1 MIKINWITIVAIR
14 KILKFPDQD
23 LRIKAKPVET
33 FDEELKTLTDDMFE
47 TMHSVNGI
55 GLAATQI
62 GVAKQVAVIDISP
75 EKNEPLVIVN
85 PAIQILDPSKTEDYD
100 EGCLSVPGF
109 FEKISRPSDI
119 KLTYQDL
126 NGKKQ
131 EIKPEGLLTKVVQH
145 ELDHL
150 NGRLFVDHIS
160 ELKRRRIRNKIV
172 KQK

>member
-1 MIKINWITIVAIR
+1 MAIR
-14 KILKFPDQD
+14 KILKFPNQD
-23 LRIKAKPVET
+23 LRIKAKPIET
-33 FDEELKTLTDDMFE
+33 FDDELKTLTDDMFE
-47 TMHSVNGI
+47 TMHSVDGI

-75 EKNEPLVIVN
+75 EKNEPLVIIN

-126 NGKKQ
+126 NGNKQ

>member
-1 MIKINWITIVAIR
+1 MAIR

-23 LRIKAKPVET
+23 LRIKAKPVEA
-33 FDEELKTLTDDMFE
+33 FDEELKALTDDMFE

-119 KLTYQDL
+119 KLSYQDL

>member
-1 MIKINWITIVAIR
+1 MAIR

-23 LRIKAKPVET
+23 LRIKAKPVES
-33 FDEELKTLTDDMFE
+33 FDGELKTLTDDMFE

-62 GVAKQVAVIDISP
+62 GIAKQVAVIDISP
-75 EKNEPLVIVN
+75 EKNEPLIIVN

>member
-1 MIKINWITIVAIR
+1 MAIR
-14 KILKFPDQD
+14 KILKFPDQN
-23 LRIKAKPVET
+23 LRTKAEVIET
-33 FDEELKTLTDDMFE
+33 FDAALKALTDNMFQ

-62 GVAKQVAVIDISP
+62 GISKRVAVIDISQ
-75 EKNEPLVIVN
+75 EKNEPFVIIN
-85 PAIQILDPSKTEDYD
+85 PEIEILDTSKNEDYD

-109 FEKISRPSDI
+109 FETISRPSDI

-126 NGKKQ
+126 SGEKK

>member
-1 MIKINWITIVAIR
+1 MAIR

-33 FDEELKTLTDDMFE
+33 FDKELKTLTDDMFE

-62 GVAKQVAVIDISP
+62 GVAKQIAVIDISP

-85 PAIQILDPSKTEDYD
+85 PKIQILDPSKKEDYD

-109 FEKISRPSDI
+109 FETISRPSDI
-119 KLTYQDL
+119 KLSYQDL

>member
-1 MIKINWITIVAIR
+1 M
-14 KILKFPDQD
+14 
-23 LRIKAKPVET
+23 
-33 FDEELKTLTDDMFE
+33 
-47 TMHSVNGI
+47 
-55 GLAATQI
+55 
-62 GVAKQVAVIDISP
+62 
-75 EKNEPLVIVN
+75 IVN
-85 PAIQILDPSKTEDYD
+85 PAIQILDPSKKEDYD

-109 FEKISRPSDI
+109 FETISRPSDI
-119 KLTYQDL
+119 KLSYQDL

>member
-1 MIKINWITIVAIR
+1 MAIR

-33 FDEELKTLTDDMFE
+33 FDEELKALTDDMFE

-62 GVAKQVAVIDISP
+62 GIAKRVAVIDISQ
-75 EKNEPLVIVN
+75 EKNEPLVIIN
-85 PAIQILDPSKTEDYD
+85 PVIQILDPYKTEDYD

-109 FEKISRPSDI
+109 FETISRPSDV
-119 KLTYQDL
+119 KLSFQDL
-126 NGKKQ
+126 NGQKK
-131 EIKPEGLLTKVVQH
+131 EIKPKGLLTKVVQH

>member
-1 MIKINWITIVAIR
+1 MTIR

-23 LRIKAKPVET
+23 LRIKAKHVET

-85 PAIQILDPSKTEDYD
+85 PEIQILDPTKTEDYD

>member
-1 MIKINWITIVAIR
+1 MAIR

-33 FDEELKTLTDDMFE
+33 FDDELKTLTDDMFE

-126 NGKKQ
+126 NGNKQ

>member
-1 MIKINWITIVAIR
+1 VAIR

-85 PAIQILDPSKTEDYD
+85 PEIQILDPSKREDYD

-119 KLTYQDL
+119 KLTYQDVS
-126 NGKKQ
+126 GKKQ

>member
-1 MIKINWITIVAIR
+1 MAIR

-33 FDEELKTLTDDMFE
+33 FDDELKTLTDDMFE

-85 PAIQILDPSKTEDYD
+85 PEIKILDPSKKEDYD

-109 FEKISRPSDI
+109 FETISRPSDI
-119 KLTYQDL
+119 QLSYQDL
-126 NGKKQ
+126 NGQKQ
-131 EIKPEGLLTKVVQH
+131 EIKPEGLLAKVVQH

>member
-1 MIKINWITIVAIR
+1 MAIR

-33 FDEELKTLTDDMFE
+33 FDDELKTLTDDMFE
-47 TMHSVNGI
+47 TMHSVDGI

-119 KLTYQDL
+119 KLSYQDL

-160 ELKRRRIRNKIV
+160 ELKRRRIRNKNV

>member
-1 MIKINWITIVAIR
+1 MAIR
-14 KILKFPDQD
+14 KILKFPNQD

-33 FDEELKTLTDDMFE
+33 FDDELKTLTDDMFE

-85 PAIQILDPSKTEDYD
+85 PEIQILDPTKTEDYD

>member
-1 MIKINWITIVAIR
+1 MAIR

-23 LRIKAKPVET
+23 LRIKAKPVES
-33 FDEELKTLTDDMFE
+33 FDGELKTLTDDMFE

-160 ELKRRRIRNKIV
+160 ELKRRRIRNKLV

>member
-1 MIKINWITIVAIR
+1 MAIR
-14 KILKFPDQD
+14 KILKVPDQD

-62 GVAKQVAVIDISP
+62 GVAKQVAVIDISL

-119 KLTYQDL
+119 KLSYQDL
-126 NGKKQ
+126 NGKKE

>member
-1 MIKINWITIVAIR
+1 MAIR

-23 LRIKAKPVET
+23 LRIKAKPVEN
-33 FDEELKTLTDDMFE
+33 FDEELKNLTDDMFE

-85 PAIQILDPSKTEDYD
+85 PEIQILDPSKREDYD

-119 KLTYQDL
+119 KLAYQDL
-126 NGKKQ
+126 SGKKQ

>member
-1 MIKINWITIVAIR
+1 MAIR

-85 PAIQILDPSKTEDYD
+85 PKIQILDPSKKEDYD
-100 EGCLSVPGF
+100 EGCLSIPGF
-109 FEKISRPSDI
+109 FETISRPSDLSLI
-119 KLTYQDL
+119 
-126 NGKKQ
+126 
-131 EIKPEGLLTKVVQH
+131 
-145 ELDHL
+145 
-150 NGRLFVDHIS
+150 HI
-160 ELKRRRIRNKIV
+160 
-172 KQK
+172 

>member
-1 MIKINWITIVAIR
+1 MAIR

-23 LRIKAKPVET
+23 LRIKAKPVES
-33 FDEELKTLTDDMFE
+33 FDDELKTLTDDMFE

-109 FEKISRPSDI
+109 FETISRPSDI
-119 KLTYQDL
+119 KISYQDL
-126 NGKKQ
+126 NGQKQ

>member
-1 MIKINWITIVAIR
+1 MAIR

-23 LRIKAKPVET
+23 LRIKAKPVES
-33 FDEELKTLTDDMFE
+33 FDDELKTLTDDMFD

-75 EKNEPLVIVN
+75 EKKEPLVIVN
-85 PAIQILDPSKTEDYD
+85 PAIQILDPTKTEDYD

>member
-1 MIKINWITIVAIR
+1 MAIR

-85 PAIQILDPSKTEDYD
+85 PEIQILDPSKTEDYD

>member
-1 MIKINWITIVAIR
+1 MAIR
-14 KILKFPDQD
+14 KILKFPNQD

-33 FDEELKTLTDDMFE
+33 FDDELKTLTDDMFE
-47 TMHSVNGI
+47 TMHSVDGI

-160 ELKRRRIRNKIV
+160 ELKRRRIRNKII

>member
-1 MIKINWITIVAIR
+1 MTIR

-33 FDEELKTLTDDMFE
+33 FDEKLKTLTDDMLE

-85 PAIQILDPSKTEDYD
+85 PAIQILDPSKKEDYD

>member
-1 MIKINWITIVAIR
+1 MAIR
-14 KILKFPDQD
+14 KILKFPNQD

-33 FDEELKTLTDDMFE
+33 FDDELKTLTDDMFE
-47 TMHSVNGI
+47 TMHSVDGI

-75 EKNEPLVIVN
+75 EKNEPLVIIN

-119 KLTYQDL
+119 KLSYQDL

>member
-1 MIKINWITIVAIR
+1 MAIR
-14 KILKFPDQD
+14 KILKFPNQD

-33 FDEELKTLTDDMFE
+33 FDDELKTLTDDMFE

-100 EGCLSVPGF
+100 EGCLSIPGF

-119 KLTYQDL
+119 KLSYQDL

>member
-1 MIKINWITIVAIR
+1 MAIR
-14 KILKFPDQD
+14 KILKFPDQN

-33 FDEELKTLTDDMFE
+33 FDDELKTLTDDMFE
-47 TMHSVNGI
+47 TMHSVDGI

-109 FEKISRPSDI
+109 FEKISRPSEI

>member
-1 MIKINWITIVAIR
+1 MTIR

-23 LRIKAKPVET
+23 LRIKAIPVET
-33 FDEELKTLTDDMFE
+33 FDEELKALTDDMFE

-75 EKNEPLVIVN
+75 EKNKPLVIIN
-85 PAIQILDPSKTEDYD
+85 PEIQILDPTRTEDYD

-109 FEKISRPSDI
+109 FETISRPSDI
-119 KLTYQDL
+119 KLSYQDL
-126 NGKKQ
+126 NGKEQ

>member
-1 MIKINWITIVAIR
+1 MAIR
-14 KILKFPDQD
+14 KILKFPDKD
-23 LRIKAKPVET
+23 LRIKAKPVES
-33 FDEELKTLTDDMFE
+33 FDDELKTLTDDMFD

>member
-1 MIKINWITIVAIR
+1 MAIR

-23 LRIKAKPVET
+23 LRIKAKPVES
-33 FDEELKTLTDDMFE
+33 FDDELKTLTDDMFE

-85 PAIQILDPSKTEDYD
+85 PAIQILDPSKIEDYD

-119 KLTYQDL
+119 KLFYKDL
-126 NGKKQ
+126 SGKNQ

>member
-1 MIKINWITIVAIR
+1 MAIR

-47 TMHSVNGI
+47 TMHSVDGI

-75 EKNEPLVIVN
+75 EKNEPLVIIN

>member
-1 MIKINWITIVAIR
+1 MAIR

-33 FDEELKTLTDDMFE
+33 FDEELKALTDDMFE

-85 PAIQILDPSKTEDYD
+85 PAIQILDPSKTEDYE

>member
-1 MIKINWITIVAIR
+1 MAIR
-14 KILKFPDQD
+14 KILKFPNQD

-33 FDEELKTLTDDMFE
+33 FDDELKTLTDDMFE
-47 TMHSVNGI
+47 TMHSVDGI

-75 EKNEPLVIVN
+75 EKNEPLVIIN

-126 NGKKQ
+126 NGNKQ

>member
-1 MIKINWITIVAIR
+1 VTIR

-75 EKNEPLVIVN
+75 EKNEPLIIVN
-85 PAIQILDPSKTEDYD
+85 PEIQILDPSKREDYD

-119 KLTYQDL
+119 KLSYQDL

-131 EIKPEGLLTKVVQH
+131 EIKPEGLLAKVVQH

>member
-1 MIKINWITIVAIR
+1 MAIR

-33 FDEELKTLTDDMFE
+33 FDNELKTLTDDMFE

-62 GVAKQVAVIDISP
+62 GVAKQVAVIDISA

-85 PAIQILDPSKTEDYD
+85 PTIQILDPSKTEDYD

-119 KLTYQDL
+119 QLSYQDL
-126 NGKKQ
+126 SGQKH

>member
-1 MIKINWITIVAIR
+1 M
-14 KILKFPDQD
+14 
-23 LRIKAKPVET
+23 RIKAKPVES
-33 FDEELKTLTDDMFE
+33 FDGELKTLTDDMFE

-62 GVAKQVAVIDISP
+62 GVTKQVAVIDISP

>member
-1 MIKINWITIVAIR
+1 VAIR
-14 KILKFPDQD
+14 KILKFPDQN
-23 LRIKAKPVET
+23 LRTKAEVIET
-33 FDEELKTLTDDMFE
+33 FDAALKALTDDMFE

-62 GVAKQVAVIDISP
+62 GISKRVAVIDISQ
-75 EKNEPLVIVN
+75 EKNKPFVIIN
-85 PAIQILDPSKTEDYD
+85 PEIEILDTSKNEDYD

-109 FEKISRPSDI
+109 FETISRPSDI

-126 NGKKQ
+126 SGEKK
-131 EIKPEGLLTKVVQH
+131 EIKPDGLLTKVVQH

>member
-1 MIKINWITIVAIR
+1 MAIR

-23 LRIKAKPVET
+23 LRIKAKPVES
-33 FDEELKTLTDDMFE
+33 FDDELKTLTDDMFE

-85 PAIQILDPSKTEDYD
+85 PKIQILDPSKKEDYD
-100 EGCLSVPGF
+100 EGWLSVPGF

>member
-1 MIKINWITIVAIR
+1 MTIR

-33 FDEELKTLTDDMFE
+33 FNEELKTLTNDMFE
-47 TMHSVNGI
+47 TMHSVDGI

-62 GVAKQVAVIDISP
+62 GIAKQVAVIDISP
-75 EKNEPLVIVN
+75 EKNDPLVIIN
-85 PAIQILDPSKTEDYD
+85 PKIEILDPSKTEDYD

-109 FEKISRPSDI
+109 FETISRPSNI
-119 KLTYQDL
+119 KLSYQDL
-126 NGKKQ
+126 DGQNQ
-131 EIKPEGLLTKVVQH
+131 EIEPKGLLTKVVQH

-172 KQK
+172 KHKE

>member
-1 MIKINWITIVAIR
+1 MAIR

-23 LRIKAKPVET
+23 LRTKAEVVKT
-33 FDEELKTLTDDMFE
+33 FDAALKTLTDDMFE

-62 GVAKQVAVIDISP
+62 GISKRVAVIDISQDKSEPFVIINP
-75 EKNEPLVIVN
+75 EIEILNTSKN
-85 PAIQILDPSKTEDYD
+85 EDYD

-109 FEKISRPSDI
+109 FETVSRPSDI

-126 NGKKQ
+126 NGEKK

>member
-1 MIKINWITIVAIR
+1 MAIR

-75 EKNEPLVIVN
+75 EKNAPLVIVN
-85 PAIQILDPSKTEDYD
+85 PKIQILDPSKKEDYD

-109 FEKISRPSDI
+109 FETISRPSDI
-119 KLTYQDL
+119 KLSYQDL

-160 ELKRRRIRNKIV
+160 VLKRRRIRNKIV

>member
-1 MIKINWITIVAIR
+1 MAIR

-85 PAIQILDPSKTEDYD
+85 PKIQILDPSKKEDYD

-109 FEKISRPSDI
+109 FETISRPSDI
-119 KLTYQDL
+119 KLSYQDL

-172 KQK
+172 KQKL